1 MKNKHFPE
9 EKNKL
14 LTILINF
21 VSAPLPKTKIAG
33 SMYRNT
39 SRHCAN
45 NLIKIF
51 TYIDFDSIS
60 DLF

>member
-1 MKNKHFPE
+1 MKNKHFPK

-21 VSAPLPKTKIAG
+21 VIALPPKTKIAG
-33 SMYRNT
+33 STYRSA

-51 TYIDFDSIS
+51 TYADFDSIS